1 MSIVA
6 DVLRT
11 KGDSVMTIG
20 PAATVLEAARTM
32 NVHHIGALV
41 VTESG
46 VHKRV
51 SLDSVSP
58 GSVPES
64 DHGVLGIITERD
76 IMTRV
81 VAAER
86 DPREVR
92 VGQVMTSPVV
102 TCATQTPLDE
112 VRTFMRQRRIRHMP
126 VISEH
131 GLCGMISIGDLN
143 TAQAQVLEETIRYL
157 ETYMYH
163 G

>member
-1 MSIVA
+1 MF
-6 DVLRT
+6 
-11 KGDSVMTIG
+11 
-20 PAATVLEAARTM
+20 
-32 NVHHIGALV
+32 
-41 VTESG
+41 
-46 VHKRV
+46 
-51 SLDSVSP
+51 
-58 GSVPES
+58 GSEERE
-64 DHGVLGIITERD
+64 HGVLGIITERD

-86 DPREVR
+86 DAHDVR

-102 TCATQTPLDE
+102 TCSTQTPLDE
-112 VRTFMRQRRIRHMP
+112 VRTYMRQRRIRHMP

-143 TAQAQVLEETIRYL
+143 TAQAQVMEETIRYL

>member
-1 MSIVA
+1 MCIVA
-6 DVLRT
+6 DILRT
-11 KGDSVMTIG
+11 KGDNVIAIG

-41 VTESG
+41 VTETG
-46 VHKRV
+46 VHTRAA
-51 SLDSVSP
+51 L
-58 GSVPES
+58 ES
-64 DHGVLGIITERD
+64 DGPKSFSEADHGVLGIITERD

-86 DPREVR
+86 EPRDVR

-102 TCATQTPLDE
+102 TCSTQTPLDE

-126 VISEH
+126 VISAH

-143 TAQAQVLEETIRYL
+143 TAHAQVMEETIRYL